1 MVKKRTTKEK
11 LTIGIP
17 RALFYYKKPYFWPTF
32 FEELGCSVII
42 SPPTQREILETGCKN
57 SEIESC
63 LPVKVLQGH
72 IFYLL
77 DKKIDYLF
85 VPRIISLRENHS
97 SCPKFFGL
105 PDLAKL
111 VSKKEVKVLS
121 PTIDFNK
128 EDFNKTAWQK
138 EKQAKEELN
147 KNYLNQI
154 ESLERKVVLISHP
167 YNLYDDF
174 INLKIKEKLEKN
186 GLEVLT
192 IDALPFE
199 FQTTF
204 SHWDFASEMLNQAKE
219 ISKRAISGAIQ
230 ISSFGCGCDSVIKE
244 FIERIFR
251 EKKIPFLSLMI
262 DEHTAEAG
270 LITRLEAFVDTL
282 N

>member
-1 MVKKRTTKEK
+1 MY
-11 LTIGIP
+11 L
-17 RALFYYKKPYFWPTF
+17 
-32 FEELGCSVII
+32 
-42 SPPTQREILETGCKN
+42 
-57 SEIESC
+57 
-63 LPVKVLQGH
+63 LPLH
-72 IFYLL
+72 L

-111 VSKKEVKVLS
+111 VSKKEVKILS

-128 EDFNKTAWQK
+128 EDFNKTAFWLGWSLTNGFPLKRFKIIKAAYKNAWQK

>member
-1 MVKKRTTKEK
+1 M
-11 LTIGIP
+11 
-17 RALFYYKKPYFWPTF
+17 
-32 FEELGCSVII
+32 
-42 SPPTQREILETGCKN
+42 
-57 SEIESC
+57 
-63 LPVKVLQGH
+63 
-72 IFYLL
+72 
-77 DKKIDYLF
+77 
-85 VPRIISLRENHS
+85 
-97 SCPKFFGL
+97 
-105 PDLAKL
+105 
-111 VSKKEVKVLS
+111 
-121 PTIDFNK
+121 
-128 EDFNKTAWQK
+128 
-138 EKQAKEELN
+138 
-147 KNYLNQI
+147 NQI

-251 EKKIPFLSLMI
+251 EKKIPFLSATFFSSSS
-262 DEHTAEAG
+262 EVQTASNQH
-270 LITRLEAFVDTL
+270 IF
-282 N
+282 